1 MILVVGGTSFIG
13 ATLIHQARDQ
23 GQEISCTSR
32 RPGADI
38 PLDLMDDPREWKIP
52 SNIQHAIFCAAVT
65 GIANCEN
72 SPEATRSVNV
82 EAVKELSL
90 RLSDLGAKIT
100 YLSSNLVFS
109 PDTSAPS
116 ESGALSPATE
126 YGRQK
131 LAVEE
136 FLLCKIPDSQII
148 RPTKVVS
155 PSLPLF
161 SKWKHA
167 ILAQQPFEAF
177 TDLYLSP
184 ISIKAVAEWIL
195 KIALGKDHGI
205 FHLSASDSI
214 SYAEAGKWLLKRLG
228 ADASLLIP
236 TCAPNPNTPDSCR
249 LNCSRTSALTGFQ
262 PIGSFQNLEESWV

>member
-1 MILVVGGTSFIG
+1 MILVVGGTSSIG
-13 ATLIHQARDQ
+13 EALVRRARDQ
-23 GQEISCTSR
+23 GQAISYTSR
-32 RPGADI
+32 RTGADI
-38 PLDLMDDPREWKIP
+38 PLDLSGDPREWKIP
-52 SNIQHAIFCAAVT
+52 SNTKHAIFCAAIT

-109 PDTSAPS
+109 PDTSSPS
-116 ESGALSPATE
+116 ESSALSPATE

-136 FLLCKIPDSQII
+136 FLLCKIPDAQII

-177 TDLYLSP
+177 SDLYFSP
-184 ISIKAVAEWIL
+184 ISLGSVAEWVL
-195 KIALGKDHGI
+195 KIALGREQGV

-214 SYAEAGKWLLKRLG
+214 SYADAGKWLLSRFG
-228 ADASLLIP
+228 AKASLLVP
-236 TCAPNPNTPDSCR
+236 TRAPNPNTPDSCR
-249 LNCSRTSALTGFQ
+249 LHCSRTSALIGFQ
-262 PIGSFQNLEESWV
+262 PSTSFENLEEAWA

>member
-1 MILVVGGTSFIG
+1 MILVVGGTSLIG
-13 ATLIHQARDQ
+13 EALIHRARDQ

-38 PLDLMDDPREWKIP
+38 PLNLSDDPREWKIP

-90 RLSDLGAKIT
+90 RFSDLGAKIT

-116 ESGALSPATE
+116 ESSALSPTTE

-167 ILAQQPFEAF
+167 ILAQQHIEAF
-177 TDLYLSP
+177 ADLHFSP
-184 ISIKAVAEWIL
+184 ISLKAVAEWIL

-214 SYAEAGKWLLKRLG
+214 SYAEAGKWLLTRLG
-228 ADASLLIP
+228 ADASLLVP
-236 TCAPNPNTPDSCR
+236 THAPNPNTPDSCR
-249 LNCSRTSALTGFQ
+249 LNCSLTSDLTGFQ
-262 PIGSFQNLEESWV
+262 PVGSFQNLEASWV

>member
-1 MILVVGGTSFIG
+1 MTLVVGGTSFIG
-13 ATLIHQARDQ
+13 EALIHRARDQ
-23 GQEISCTSR
+23 EQEISFTSR

-38 PLDLMDDPREWKIP
+38 PLNLLDDPREWKIP

-116 ESGALSPATE
+116 ESSALSPATE

-131 LAVEE
+131 LALEE

-155 PSLPLF
+155 PSIPLF

-167 ILAQQPFEAF
+167 ILDQQPFEAF
-177 TDLYLSP
+177 ADLYLSP
-184 ISIKAVAEWIL
+184 ISLKAVAEWVL

-249 LNCSRTSALTGFQ
+249 LNCSRTSDLTGFQ

>member
-1 MILVVGGTSFIG
+1 MILVVGGTSLIG
-13 ATLIHQARDQ
+13 EALIYRARDQ

-38 PLDLMDDPREWKIP
+38 PLDLSDDPREWKMP

-116 ESGALSPATE
+116 ESSALSPATE

-136 FLLCKIPDSQII
+136 FLLCKIPDSKII

-167 ILAQQPFEAF
+167 ILSQQPFEAF
-177 TDLYLSP
+177 ADLYLSP
-184 ISIKAVAEWIL
+184 ISIKAVAESIL

-236 TCAPNPNTPDSCR
+236 TRAPNPNTPDSCR
-249 LNCSRTSALTGFQ
+249 LNCSRTSTLTGFQ